1 MKKEIEQKKEYFA
14 PKMEVIDMGDD
25 TVLLRGSC
33 VDGNDCDITTIFK
46 KD

>member
-1 MKKEIEQKKEYFA
+1 MKNEIEQKKDYFA

-25 TVLLRGSC
+25 TALLQGSNCVGDNC
-33 VDGNDCDITTIFK
+33 VDAIFK